1 MKEITYSSF
10 EDSQFLSAMKL
21 REDLEPFKE
30 NKIAALAIELC
41 FGVDDSVS
49 TLLPAVTG
57 SGGDAKMD
65 MIFVSREMRIVVIC
79 QAYMSN
85 EMRKSAKGNKG
96 TDLSYAMNV
105 LLHANESQLNDKI
118 KPQVMDAR
126 SAIKDGEIKSLY
138 VWYVHNC
145 PESEQIKQ
153 DMSLAIP
160 GSRQLLNQLGGE
172 SKSVSLHFNEVGL
185 ETLDSYYRSSL
196 QSISVSEEFLFD
208 TPRPGFLIENQ
219 KWKSFMTY
227 VSGDWLASL
236 YRRHGDSGL
245 YNPNVRGFM
254 GANNKDTDK
263 VINAGI
269 QESADKDAGDF
280 FVFNNGITAL
290 VHDFT
295 LNNDCKELVSIKGI
309 GIVNGAQTTGSLGEL
324 DTDVDLTSV
333 MVGVRFIKCEDKDT
347 VKSITKYNNSQN
359 KVIQSDFRANDIIQ
373 TRLREEFS
381 KLRIADYDGGL
392 RGYSAGSKK
401 RKIDAHT
408 AAQALTAWHGSPYDS
423 YHNKMKIWD
432 DAELYNVAFDSAITA
447 KHLMFV
453 SSLNDAVNLLK
464 VNLQL
469 SAENEMTAEDIQLMA
484 FLNER
489 GSSFIVIHA
498 MARMIETF
506 IGSKIISP
514 YGISF
519 KSDVSKDKASELW
532 ILVIKTFSRFMVILK
547 PGLANRLSNKKAT
560 EEATSEFVK
569 QVGTAFDFM
578 KSLSG
583 GKNPIKD
590 FVSKIENKI

>member
-1 MKEITYSSF
+1 MKDIAYSSF
-10 EDSQFLSAMKL
+10 EDSQFLSAMKM
-21 REDLEPFKE
+21 REDLEPFNE
-30 NKIAALAIELC
+30 NKIAAFAIELC
-41 FGVDDSVS
+41 FGVDDSIS

-65 MIFVSREMRIVVIC
+65 MIFVSREMRVVVIC
-79 QAYMSN
+79 QAYMSS
-85 EMRKSAKGNKG
+85 EIRKSAKGNKG
-96 TDLSYAMNV
+96 TDLTYAMTV
-105 LLHANESQLNDKI
+105 LLHANENQLNNKI
-118 KPQVMDAR
+118 KSQVLDAR
-126 SAIKDGEIKSLY
+126 AAIKDGEIKSLY

-153 DMSLAIP
+153 DMALAVP
-160 GSRQLLNQLGGE
+160 GARTLLDELGGE

-196 QSISVSEEFLFD
+196 QSISVPEELLFD
-208 TPRPGFLIENQ
+208 SPRPGFLIENA
-219 KWKSFMTY
+219 KWKSFITY
-227 VSGDWLASL
+227 VSGEWLASL
-236 YRRHGDSGL
+236 YRKHGDNGL

-254 GANNKDTDK
+254 GANNKDADK

-269 QESADKDAGDF
+269 QESAEKDAGDF

-295 LNNDCKELVSIKGI
+295 LKNDNKELVSIKGI
-309 GIVNGAQTTGSLGEL
+309 GIVNGAQTTGSLGEMDADL
-324 DTDVDLTSV
+324 DLKNV

-359 KVIQSDFRANDIIQ
+359 KVIQSDFRANDNIQ

-381 KLRIADYDGGL
+381 RLKIADYDGGL
-392 RGYSAGSKK
+392 RGYSSGSKK

-408 AAQALTAWHGSPYDS
+408 SAQALTAWHGNPYDS

-432 DAELYNVAFDSAITA
+432 DQDLYNIAFDSTITA
-447 KHLMFV
+447 KHLLFV
-453 SSLNDAVNLLK
+453 SSLNEAVYLLK
-464 VNLQL
+464 GKLQL
-469 SAENEMTAEDIQLMA
+469 TPEKDMTSEDIQLMS

-489 GSSFIVIHA
+489 GSSFIVVHA
-498 MARMIETF
+498 MSRMIETF
-506 IGSKIISP
+506 IESKIISP

-519 KSDVSKDKASELW
+519 KSEITKEKASELW

-547 PGLANRLSNKKAT
+547 PGLSNRLSNKKAT
-560 EEATSEFVK
+560 EEATSDFVK

-578 KSLSG
+578 KTISG
-583 GKNPIKD
+583 TKSPIKD
-590 FVSKIENKI
+590 FVSKVENKI